1 MKVEDQS
8 TDEKRMGMED
18 TFLSQQK
25 SKFEYQSQPISH
37 RHNSIDSRFSNKI
50 LHEKFEPIKPFQ
62 KEIDEEESVREMH
75 EYCRDDSTFKQQP
88 E

>member
-37 RHNSIDSRFSNKI
+37 RNNSIDSRFSNKI
-50 LHEKFEPIKPFQ
+50 LREKFEPIKPFQ
-62 KEIDEEESVREMH
+62 KEIDEEESVRELQ
-75 EYCRDDSTFKQQP
+75 EYCRDDSTFKKQP